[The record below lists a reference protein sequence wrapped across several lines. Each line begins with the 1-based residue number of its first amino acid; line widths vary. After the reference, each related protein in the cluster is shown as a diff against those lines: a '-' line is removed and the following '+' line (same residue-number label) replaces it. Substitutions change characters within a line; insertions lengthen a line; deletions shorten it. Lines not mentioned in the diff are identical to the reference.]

1 MKFSTNKDGRNTI
14 FSDIKIFVESLFDID
29 DDLYRYKQKV
39 LKYDN
44 CFVCNIGGKN
54 IGLTFTSKETHMLS
68 LLNNNEPLWLIF
80 VNEKFLEKE
89 TKEIFNTILIIYKSI
104 FKILE
109 IDQLNIYH
117 QIGEIFTLYTMTM
130 YFDNIS
136 WKDIYDNCI
145 YKYTSNLRYI
155 NNKNTFESMSKYTI
169 EELYCDNKILDFI

>member
-1 MKFSTNKDGRNTI
+1 MKFSTTKKGRNTI

-29 DDLYRYKQKV
+29 DDLYRYTQKV
-39 LKYDN
+39 LQYDN

-54 IGLTFTSKETHMLS
+54 IGLTFTSQKTHMIS

-80 VNEKFLEKE
+80 VNEKLLEME
-89 TKEIFNTILIIYKSI
+89 TKDIFDTIRIIYQSI

-136 WKDIYDNCI
+136 WETIFD
-145 YKYTSNLRYI
+145 KYIFQVNSNLRYI
-155 NNKNTFESMSKYTI
+155 NDKDTFESMSKYTI
-169 EELYCDNKILDFI
+169 EELYCDNKILEFI